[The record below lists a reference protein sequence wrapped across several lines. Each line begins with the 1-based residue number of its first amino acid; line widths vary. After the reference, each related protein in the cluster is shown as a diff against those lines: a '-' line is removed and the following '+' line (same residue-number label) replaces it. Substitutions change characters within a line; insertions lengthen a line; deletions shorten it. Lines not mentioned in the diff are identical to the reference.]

1 MAEQLKSPIS
11 GGIRAVRNKVPASM
25 FAAPGVTPQQVV
37 QPQDTVTPVL
47 VQNNTLLLGNVVR
60 QLNVVTQQMRNLRE
74 GIDVVRSNMELQL
87 SLDRQRE
94 AAEAKRQFEASEE
107 NYRSEGEKRIE
118 QKTQA
123 ALITPFARIASKAQ
137 ITLGSLG
144 KFFTTLFFGWL
155 ANKGIQAM
163 QAMSDGNRKK
173 LKQIGLTVAGSL
185 LTIGALFL
193 TSKFGIARIIGSLG
207 RILFTTKGFALGKVF
222 SAPFIWFGNIF
233 RGVLGFLV
241 SKFPWVLLGASLPQ
255 SGWNADQGYNDGG
268 LVKEDDKSTDHLK
281 QFLENNP
288 GARLKQSDESSEK
301 VVGITTA
308 PSNLDTTDNL
318 GVLTPGGLSQEPTW
332 LKKFMSFDWLLGAE
346 VPLDENRQPIIP
358 EGQDSTV
365 IVDGSEETKDITV
378 TSIEDFLKKYPNS
391 ALPENFSESS
401 WGFGMNKTGTFD
413 SSSIEPLK
421 KDQSNISE
429 VISKEV
435 ETGPTIIP
443 IPISGSSKNPLDN
456 SGKVSGASGTV
467 PSIPALN
474 DSNNY
479 VYTAYKEFNISPV
492 R

>member
-25 FAAPGVTPQQVV
+25 FAAPGVANQQAA
-37 QPQDTVTPVL
+37 QSQDTVTPVL

-60 QLNVVTQQMRNLRE
+60 QLNAVTQQMRNLRQ

-137 ITLGSLG
+137 MTLGSLG

-163 QAMSDGNRKK
+163 EAMSDGNRKK

-233 RGVLGFLV
+233 RGILGFLV

-255 SGWNADQGYNDGG
+255 GGWNNDQGFNEGG
-268 LVKEDDKSTDHLK
+268 LVEGS
-281 QFLENNP
+281 
-288 GARLKQSDESSEK
+288 SDESEGTNKVNELLEK
-301 VVGITTA
+301 YPESRLDKDNNVVGITTA
-308 PSNLDTTDNL
+308 AVPPSVNKKDEEQ
-318 GVLTPGGLSQEPTW
+318 GW
-332 LKKFMSFDWLLGAE
+332 LNKFMSFDWLLGSE
-346 VPLDENRQPIIP
+346 VPLDETRIPIVP
-358 EGQDSTV
+358 DGQDSTV
-365 IVDGSEETKDITV
+365 IIDGNEENVNKDIIV
-378 TSIEDFLKKYPNS
+378 NSVEDFREKYPNS
-391 ALPENFSESS
+391 VLPEGFNTSP
-401 WGFGMNKTGTFD
+401 WGFGMNKSGSFD
-413 SSSIEPLK
+413 ASSIEPIK

-456 SGKVSGASGTV
+456 SGKVGGASGTV
-467 PSIPALN
+467 PTIPPLN

>member
-25 FAAPGVTPQQVV
+25 FAAPGVTPQQVA

-60 QLNVVTQQMRNLRE
+60 QLNVVTQQMRNLRQ

-94 AAEAKRQFEASEE
+94 AAEAKRQFESSEE

-123 ALITPFARIASKAQ
+123 ALITPFSRIASKAQ
-137 ITLGSLG
+137 LTLGSLG

-207 RILFTTKGFALGKVF
+207 KILFTTKGFALGKVF

-268 LVKEDDKSTDHLK
+268 LVEGS
-281 QFLENNP
+281 
-288 GARLKQSDESSEK
+288 SDENEGSNKVNELLEK
-301 VVGITTA
+301 YPESRLEKDNNVVGITTA
-308 PSNLDTTDNL
+308 SAPPSLQKKDEEQ
-318 GVLTPGGLSQEPTW
+318 GW
-332 LKKFMSFDWLLGAE
+332 LKKFMSFDWLLGDQ
-346 VPLDENRQPIIP
+346 VPLDENRLPIVP
-358 EGQDSTV
+358 DGQDSTV
-365 IVDGSEETKDITV
+365 IIDGNEENVNKDIIV
-378 TSIEDFLKKYPNS
+378 NSVEDFREKYPNTV
-391 ALPENFSESS
+391 LPEGFNTSP
-401 WGFGMNKTGTFD
+401 WGFGMNKTGSFD
-413 SSSIEPLK
+413 ASSIEPIK

-456 SGKVSGASGTV
+456 SGKIGGASGTV
-467 PSIPALN
+467 PTIPPLN

>member
-25 FAAPGVTPQQVV
+25 FAAPVAKQQAA
-37 QPQDTVTPVL
+37 QSQDTVTPVL

-60 QLNVVTQQMRNLRE
+60 QLNVVTQQMRNLRQ

-123 ALITPFARIASKAQ
+123 ALITPFSRIASKAQ
-137 ITLGSLG
+137 LTLGSLG

-193 TSKFGIARIIGSLG
+193 TSKFGIARIVGTLG

-233 RGVLGFLV
+233 RGILGFLV
-241 SKFPWVLLGASLPQ
+241 TKFPWVLLGASLPQ
-255 SGWNADQGYNDGG
+255 AGWNNDQGYNEGG
-268 LVKEDDKSTDHLK
+268 LVEGGSDENEGSNKVNELLEKYPESR
-281 QFLENNP
+281 LENNNNN
-288 GARLKQSDESSEK
+288 
-301 VVGITTA
+301 VVGITT
-308 PSNLDTTDNL
+308 SSELKSLEKKDEEQ
-318 GVLTPGGLSQEPTW
+318 GW

-358 EGQDSTV
+358 EGGNGQDSNV
-365 IVDGSEETKDITV
+365 IIDGNEENVNKDIIV
-378 TSIEDFLKKYPNS
+378 NSVEDFREKYPNS
-391 ALPENFSESS
+391 VLPEGFSTSP
-401 WGFGMNKTGTFD
+401 WGFGMNKTGSFD
-413 SSSIEPLK
+413 ASSIEPIK

-456 SGKVSGASGTV
+456 SGKVGGASGTV
-467 PSIPALN
+467 PTIPPLN

>member
-25 FAAPGVTPQQVV
+25 FAAPGVTPQQVA

-137 ITLGSLG
+137 LTLGSLG

-207 RILFTTKGFALGKVF
+207 KILFTTKGFALGKVF

-255 SGWNADQGYNDGG
+255 SGWNADEGYNDGG
-268 LVKEDDKSTDHLK
+268 LVEGS
-281 QFLENNP
+281 
-288 GARLKQSDESSEK
+288 SDENEGSNKVNELLEK
-301 VVGITTA
+301 YPESRLEKDNNVVGITTA
-308 PSNLDTTDNL
+308 IVPPS
-318 GVLTPGGLSQEPTW
+318 SQKKDEEQGW
-332 LKKFMSFDWLLGAE
+332 LKKFMSFDWLLGDQ

-358 EGQDSTV
+358 EGGNGQDSNV
-365 IVDGSEETKDITV
+365 IVDGNEETVNKDIIV
-378 TSIEDFLKKYPNS
+378 NSVEDFREKYPNS
-391 ALPENFSESS
+391 VLPEGFNTSP
-401 WGFGMNKTGTFD
+401 WGFGMNKTGSFD
-413 SSSIEPLK
+413 SSSIEPIK

-456 SGKVSGASGTV
+456 SGKVGGASGTV
-467 PSIPALN
+467 PTIPPLN

>member
-25 FAAPGVTPQQVV
+25 FAAPGVTPQQVA

-137 ITLGSLG
+137 LTLGSLG

-207 RILFTTKGFALGKVF
+207 KILFTTKGFALGKVF

-255 SGWNADQGYNDGG
+255 GGWTADQGYNEGG
-268 LVKEDDKSTDHLK
+268 LVEGSSDETEGSSLLKEFSEKYPNSKL
-281 QFLENNP
+281 
-288 GARLKQSDESSEK
+288 GQSDEK

-308 PSNLDTTDNL
+308 PPSNLDKVNDL
-318 GVLTPGGLSQEPTW
+318 GVLTPGGIGKEPGW
-332 LKKFMSFDWLLGAE
+332 MKKFMSFDWMLGAE

-358 EGQDSTV
+358 DNQKDESTV
-365 IVDGSEETKDITV
+365 NDDIIVTDLDS
-378 TSIEDFLKKYPNS
+378 FRKKYPNS
-391 ALPENFSESS
+391 QLPENFSGGD

-413 SSSIEPLK
+413 ASSIEPLK
-421 KDQSNISE
+421 KDQSSISE

-456 SGKVSGASGTV
+456 SGKITGESGTI

-479 VYTAYKEFNISPV
+479 VYTAYREFNISPV